1 MSGDGDRLDQL
12 DYYTLLQVDRDASE
26 AELRRAFRRFARKY
40 HPDRFA
46 GQPKKVARANQ
57 IYRRGSEALKVLL
70 DPVARRAYDEGVAR
84 GELRLDAERRA
95 RAQGAHRRANAGPR
109 ARRGS
114 VRALKVPQ
122 ARLLYEE
129 AARDWKAGRARE
141 AWRKLRAA
149 LDLDPHNDF
158 LKRQLAK
165 VDAYLRR

>member
-1 MSGDGDRLDQL
+1 M
-12 DYYTLLQVDRDASE
+12 
-26 AELRRAFRRFARKY
+26 
-40 HPDRFA
+40 
-46 GQPKKVARANQ
+46 
-57 IYRRGSEALKVLL
+57 LL
-70 DPVARRAYDEGVAR
+70 DPVARRAYDEGLQR

-95 RAQGAHRRANAGPR
+95 QAHAAHRRAQAGPK

-114 VRALKVPQ
+114 IQSLKVPQ

-149 LDLDPHNDF
+149 LELDPHNDF